1 MQIPQFVQMTEQQLE
16 HQRKRQSDHQR
27 VPNEYSR
34 YEFEVFKA
42 GAGHIVWCVRA
53 FHILNDDTPTTN
65 HVHWTERPIQ
75 EVVKGPPWNLINFEC
90 RCRLNIPHHS
100 SLWMA
105 VPHTRKM
112 ELNSS
117 PILMNDVVWS
127 LARAMKTQSSCA
139 SSVHDP
145 MPQQINNYSIQRGR
159 ATEQQTTRV
168 TAVAAVITK
177 VTQLGNVDATQ

>member
-1 MQIPQFVQMTEQQLE
+1 
-16 HQRKRQSDHQR
+16 
-27 VPNEYSR
+27 
-34 YEFEVFKA
+34 
-42 GAGHIVWCVRA
+42 
-53 FHILNDDTPTTN
+53 
-65 HVHWTERPIQ
+65 
-75 EVVKGPPWNLINFEC
+75 
-90 RCRLNIPHHS
+90 
-100 SLWMA
+100 MA

-145 MPQQINNYSIQRGR
+145 MPQQIINYTIQRGR

-177 VTQLGNVDATQ
+177 VTQLGNVGGYTMNWM